1 MGCSKSKNIE
11 VIEQAEKN
19 EKNELIKSMENKTI
33 KNNNLISIDKSSS
46 GNGLLFSYNKGTIYN
61 KTILKRIRLRKRQN
75 IPKKE
80 PFTIT
85 TINYNS
91 LEIYLIKINASSFLV
106 EYLIPIWFEKNTY
119 IKFITLGK
127 WRIDKNYEFTDSAGM
142 PSSSSLKYNYG
153 AAVARVGSGK
163 TFLLCP
169 NEFTYYTM
177 NEGPLYLKINLPKKI
192 KVNPEGTMEI
202 KVFDGKLMSK
212 EEIHEKIGWKEKNMK
227 YDFKYSNELENEL
240 TVEINNLR
248 MNPILY
254 YEKNIEN
261 NQNKIWTEDFVKKMK
276 KYNETNETQPLIINN
291 HCYSLLH
298 NYIELNYERLKSKC
312 LNRSTN
318 INLGDLENKISFHI
332 SCELMCDNKVGCKIT
347 KKNDGV
353 GICNQYLFDNN
364 FRKNI
369 FMKEYTSI
377 AIKIIEDF
385 YENSNLIILAFMK
398 GGIN

>member
-1 MGCSKSKNIE
+1 MGCSKSKNTE
-11 VIEQAEKN
+11 DIEQSEK
-19 EKNELIKSMENKTI
+19 EKNELIKSMDNKPI

-46 GNGLLFSYNKGTIYN
+46 GNALLFSYNKGTIYN
-61 KTILKRIRLRKRQN
+61 KTILKRIRLKKRQN

-91 LEIYLIKINASSFLV
+91 LEIYLIKINASSFLG

-127 WRIDKNYEFTDSAGM
+127 WRIDKNYEFTDSGGM
-142 PSSSSLKYNYG
+142 PSSTTLKYNYG

-227 YDFKYSNELENEL
+227 YDCKYSNELENEL

-261 NQNKIWTEDFVKKMK
+261 NQNKIWTEDFLKKMK
-276 KYNETNETQPLIINN
+276 NYNETNETQPLIINN
-291 HCYSLLH
+291 HCYSILH
-298 NYIELNYERLKSKC
+298 SYIELNYEHLKSKC

-332 SCELMCDNKVGCKIT
+332 SSELMCDNKVGCKIT
-347 KKNDGV
+347 KNNNAID
-353 GICNQYLFDNN
+353 ICNQYLFDKN

-398 GGIN
+398 GGN